1 MKKVLTYSQSIENG
15 VVKYLPKVESV
26 TTYKDMQKIVGG
38 PIERIPVPMKING
51 NVYDIYVNEDGKNE
65 DKLNPS
71 IALLKY
77 DVVDFTV
84 GTFFLTKEDEDG
96 ELVSLT
102 PKEIHLIEK
111 YVEANSK
118 ETCLYE
124 SQENKT
130 VILTI
135 SY

>member
-77 DVVDFTV
+77 DVVVFTCFNSSCV
-84 GTFFLTKEDEDG
+84 NSRHSPSFRLFG
-96 ELVSLT
+96 
-102 PKEIHLIEK
+102 
-111 YVEANSK
+111 NSK
-118 ETCLYE
+118 LP
-124 SQENKT
+124 
-130 VILTI
+130 ILILCNSITLAL
-135 SY
+135 